1 MKRYTDLAAKR
12 CWIGGC
18 DTVRQDQ
25 IVACLKE
32 IGFSQPVSDQAEA
45 VLQTGSSRDLI
56 RQAEKK
62 AGR

>member
-1 MKRYTDLAAKR
+1 MRH
-12 CWIGGC
+12 
-18 DTVRQDQ
+18 DQ

-62 AGR
+62 PADKEGRIKP